1 MKKIRITH
9 ETAYH
14 YNQAVTFGPHRALM
28 RPREGHDVWIERGR
42 IEIEPRATVR
52 WLRDRVLIEQL
63 PQRYARGLDSRE
75 FDAARAVFRD
85 DCRVKGS
92 LVEDDIDPYWANLVP
107 GVQSYEATMHFM
119 GNQYVDLEP
128 GADTGFV
135 ETYAVAYH
143 MEAAGN
149 GRDDLVMGV
158 RYQDTVAR
166 AGDGWLITNRVAKPV
181 WVRGPLPR
189 P

>member
-1 MKKIRITH
+1 
-9 ETAYH
+9 
-14 YNQAVTFGPHRALM
+14 
-28 RPREGHDVWIERGR
+28 
-42 IEIEPRATVR
+42 
-52 WLRDRVLIEQL
+52 
-63 PQRYARGLDSRE
+63 
-75 FDAARAVFRD
+75 
-85 DCRVKGS
+85 
-92 LVEDDIDPYWANLVP
+92 
-107 GVQSYEATMHFM
+107 MHFM

-149 GRDDLVMGV
+149 GRDDLIMGV

-166 AGDGWLITNRVAKPV
+166 DGDGWLIINRVAKPV

-189 P
+189 G

>member
-1 MKKIRITH
+1 MSP
-9 ETAYH
+9 AD
-14 YNQAVTFGPHRALM
+14 ADLAS
-28 RPREGHDVWIERGR
+28 
-42 IEIEPRATVR
+42 TVQ

-107 GVQSYEATMHFM
+107 GVQAYEATMHFM
-119 GNQYVDLEP
+119 GNQYVDLVP
-128 GADTGFV
+128 GADTAFV

-143 MEAAGN
+143 MEPAGS

-166 AGDGWLITNRVAKPV
+166 DGDGWLITNRVAKPV